1 MSELSNLSELARFV
15 GRSRL
20 VSPDVNQRARVVAGI
35 AQSLD
40 ARPQRRSVGELLG
53 VVLALS
59 ARTRRVVMPKVSI
72 DLDVF
77 SPGGGRAVRLI
88 LPRQSVSN

>member
-1 MSELSNLSELARFV
+1 LSELSNLSELARFV

-20 VSPDVNQRARVVAGI
+20 ASPDAMQRARVTAGI
-35 AQSLD
+35 AHSLE

-53 VVLALS
+53 VVLVLS
-59 ARTRRVVMPKVSI
+59 ARTRRVASPRVAI

-88 LPRQSVSN
+88 LGRRH

>member
-1 MSELSNLSELARFV
+1 
-15 GRSRL
+15 
-20 VSPDVNQRARVVAGI
+20 
-35 AQSLD
+35 
-40 ARPQRRSVGELLG
+40 
-53 VVLALS
+53 
-59 ARTRRVVMPKVSI
+59 MPKVSI